1 MRTVSTEDG
10 FNIEVLKLLLQLAWS
25 DDTIA
30 LEEVN
35 LILGAAHTWGVPE
48 KEVTELRRYLE
59 EYESV
64 PAPDMA
70 LLRSRPDDV
79 LEAARALI
87 ASDGRVHASEQE
99 MLEELRVI
107 LEDKG

>member
-1 MRTVSTEDG
+1 MTKVSTEDG
-10 FNIEVLKLLLQLAWS
+10 FNIEVLKLMLQLAWS

-30 LEEVN
+30 PEEVN
-35 LILGAAHTWGVPE
+35 VILGAAHTWGVPE

-59 EYESV
+59 EYEAT
-64 PAPDMA
+64 PAPDLA

-79 LEAARALI
+79 LVAARALI
-87 ASDGRVHASEQE
+87 ACDGRIHASEEE

-107 LEDKG
+107 LGDKS

>member
-1 MRTVSTEDG
+1 MTKVATEDS

-25 DDTIA
+25 DDSIA

-35 LILGAAHTWGVPE
+35 FILGAAHSWGVPE
-48 KEVTELRRYLE
+48 KEVTEIKRYLE

-70 LLRSRPDDV
+70 LLRGRPDDV

-87 ASDGRVHASEQE
+87 ASDGHVAASETE
-99 MLEELRVI
+99 LLEELRVI
-107 LEDKG
+107 LEDRG

>member
-1 MRTVSTEDG
+1 MTKVSTEDS

-30 LEEVN
+30 LEEMN
-35 LILGAAHTWGVPE
+35 FLLGAAHTWGIPE
-48 KEVTELRRYLE
+48 KEVTELKRYLE

-64 PAPDMA
+64 PAPDLG
-70 LLRSRPDDV
+70 LLRGRPDDV

-87 ASDGRVHASEQE
+87 ASDGRIHASEKE
-99 MLEELRVI
+99 MLEELRII